1 MRFSISVPNLLC
13 TVDIRRV
20 DYLQVGRLFIFEIRR
35 NEMLEICSWFDFH
48 YSVRFHIF
56 VNSLR
61 YSNNFNF
68 VPTREQ
74 TLQIITQRH
83 P

>member
-1 MRFSISVPNLLC
+1 MRFSISVSNLLC
-13 TVDIRRV
+13 TVAIRRV
-20 DYLQVGRLFIFEIRR
+20 DYLQVGRLFIFVIRR

-48 YSVRFHIF
+48 YFVCFHSF

-61 YSNNFNF
+61 YSNNFISI
-68 VPTREQ
+68 PPRKQ